1 MKIDFENF
9 PVCQGIGKEAI
20 SMDVR
25 RVFAEEIY
33 NNGQGLAFHALALK
47 IYNAKGDEDYSDE
60 EYRLMVTF
68 SEQCMS
74 PAFIDSLRAIG
85 ETAAPKE
92 G

>member
-1 MKIDFENF
+1 MKIDFEKF
-9 PVCQGIGKEAI
+9 PVRQGIGKGAI

-60 EYRLMVTF
+60 EYRLMVMF

-85 ETAAPKE
+85 ETPAPKE

>member
-9 PVCQGIGKEAI
+9 PVRQGIGKEAI

-33 NNGQGLAFHALALK
+33 NRGQGLAFHALALK

-68 SEQCMS
+68 SEQCMT